1 MINKQTQLVRGL
13 RANFG
18 ASHRLALTL
27 TALIGLTLA
36 AQMQSR
42 AASAASVANSAAS
55 SDDKG
60 KSSEGN
66 GAGASAS
73 SGSSAASAGK
83 VSPVQSTARPFG
95 LNIVAPVMQ
104 AGSDGKSQSFQSSV
118 LPSALKFI
126 NSALPE
132 YKDNSKNSSVMSL
145 DLSRLKLQTDY
156 SVRAY
161 FVGEGAG
168 YANTLGFNTTGI
180 GAKTGNPELIFPNA
194 SSSVGALP
202 SGQTGVRSQGEPLLP
217 GDFVNL
223 GKTERGTLLNFFLI
237 ANGANGGQ
245 SVFTTAGAS
254 SNPDGINHVASFTP
268 HLFAV
273 PHLNSPYLF
282 LSFEDMNGGGDK
294 DYNDTIFALDVG
306 KATVNYLLGTPEP
319 SLCLTLGGFLGLA
332 VWGKRRMDRGQI
344 KTAAFPA

>member
-1 MINKQTQLVRGL
+1 MTNKQTQLVRGL
-13 RANFG
+13 RGNLG
-18 ASHRLALTL
+18 VGHRLHLTLTL
-27 TALIGLTLA
+27 TALVGLTLA
-36 AQMQSR
+36 AQAQGKSDDSKSSGNS
-42 AASAASVANSAAS
+42 AASAAN
-55 SDDKG
+55 
-60 KSSEGN
+60 
-66 GAGASAS
+66 S
-73 SGSSAASAGK
+73 SGTDGSGK
-83 VSPVQSTARPFG
+83 VSTVQSTARPFG

-118 LPSALKFI
+118 LPGALKFI

-156 SVRAY
+156 NVRAY
-161 FVGEGAG
+161 FVSEGAG
-168 YANTLGFNTTGI
+168 YQNTLGFNTTGV
-180 GAKTGNPELIFPNA
+180 GTKTGNPELIFPNA

-202 SGQTGVRSQGEPLLP
+202 SGQTGVRSQSEPLLP

-237 ANGANGGQ
+237 ANGANGGKD
-245 SVFTTAGAS
+245 VFTTAGAS
-254 SNPDGINHVASFTP
+254 SNPDAINHVASFTP
-268 HLFAV
+268 HLYAMG
-273 PHLNSPYLF
+273 HLNSPYLF